1 MSINI
6 REVSRVNVTIH
17 MLYSST
23 SSDMGRKKKKK
34 RANASAEGRYRS
46 GKSVRRKTVG
56 GWAGAAR
63 SSDEERIL
71 NFAESAGLG
80 ALSVRP

>member
-23 SSDMGRKKKKK
+23 SSETGRKKKKESK
-34 RANASAEGRYRS
+34 RERKRTMP
-46 GKSVRRKTVG
+46 VREVRAAQDG

-63 SSDEERIL
+63 SSDEDE
-71 NFAESAGLG
+71 F
-80 ALSVRP
+80 